1 MKQFVV
7 LFIVVFT
14 LISGNFT
21 VSAHTLSAE
30 NRLHTL
36 DGEWVFYHK
45 EMMTKGTFEQGK
57 VVHIPSSFQKSVGVK
72 NTYGTYIRKWSVPK
86 EWRNHR
92 LAVHIPFEYSAYAF
106 YVDGKKLVSVGE
118 VGPENQ
124 HETLLASRTAYFTP
138 SKDTVTFQMEM
149 SSFQQMRGGFE
160 NSIYIGNQ
168 AAVDRQ
174 SNLQFYRNTVVSGLM
189 FMMGLL
195 MLIFAWFLKDLREFF
210 VFGLFCVSFA
220 IRSFFAVPFLYE
232 KVTSISYVGATKMEY
247 IWTLLCFA
255 IFIYLMKLYYEG
267 FFAKWVVYSVWL
279 ICGLLIVITALT
291 PPLVFQTLFFSVSW
305 VMLPVFF
312 YLLYVMIHSA
322 RLNKWV
328 SRLNMIGA
336 IIVFS
341 GVILDYLKGSGVTT
355 IRYEMTMPAVAL
367 YLLLQLIAIAKDF
380 AEGRMELIRLNQSL
394 DEEVALQTKQ
404 LKEKNEQLEA
414 LVWQDGLT
422 GIANRRYFNEMV
434 ANQFDHAKQQQ
445 QKWSLIM
452 IDIDEFKQY
461 NDYYGHVAGD
471 QLLKVFVDIINKIL
485 PPNVLFA
492 RYGGEEFVLIT
503 QDDQAMSLAEELRQR
518 IEHANL
524 EHLGRDLKR
533 VTASFGVVT
542 YTNEETVE
550 ELLHKADEN
559 LYMAKRSGR
568 NRVYAS

>member
-1 MKQFVV
+1 
-7 LFIVVFT
+7 
-14 LISGNFT
+14 
-21 VSAHTLSAE
+21 
-30 NRLHTL
+30 
-36 DGEWVFYHK
+36 
-45 EMMTKGTFEQGK
+45 
-57 VVHIPSSFQKSVGVK
+57 
-72 NTYGTYIRKWSVPK
+72 
-86 EWRNHR
+86 
-92 LAVHIPFEYSAYAF
+92 
-106 YVDGKKLVSVGE
+106 
-118 VGPENQ
+118 
-124 HETLLASRTAYFTP
+124 
-138 SKDTVTFQMEM
+138 
-149 SSFQQMRGGFE
+149 
-160 NSIYIGNQ
+160 
-168 AAVDRQ
+168 
-174 SNLQFYRNTVVSGLM
+174 
-189 FMMGLL
+189 
-195 MLIFAWFLKDLREFF
+195 
-210 VFGLFCVSFA
+210 
-220 IRSFFAVPFLYE
+220 
-232 KVTSISYVGATKMEY
+232 
-247 IWTLLCFA
+247 
-255 IFIYLMKLYYEG
+255 
-267 FFAKWVVYSVWL
+267 
-279 ICGLLIVITALT
+279 
-291 PPLVFQTLFFSVSW
+291 
-305 VMLPVFF
+305 MLPVFF

-341 GVILDYLKGSGVTT
+341 GVILDYLKGSGVIT

-461 NDYYGHVAGD
+461 NDYYGHVAGY
-471 QLLKVFVDIINKIL
+471 QLLKIFVDIINEIL

>member
-1 MKQFVV
+1 
-7 LFIVVFT
+7 
-14 LISGNFT
+14 
-21 VSAHTLSAE
+21 
-30 NRLHTL
+30 
-36 DGEWVFYHK
+36 
-45 EMMTKGTFEQGK
+45 MMTKGTFEQGK
-57 VVHIPSSFQKSVGVK
+57 VVHIPSSFQKSVGVR

-118 VGPENQ
+118 VGPENL

-255 IFIYLMKLYYEG
+255 IFIYLMKLYYEV

-279 ICGLLIVITALT
+279 ICGLLIVITVLT

-341 GVILDYLKGSGVTT
+341 GVILDYLKGSGVIT

>member
-14 LISGNFT
+14 LISSNFT

-36 DGEWVFYHK
+36 DGEWVFYYK

-57 VVHIPSSFQKSVGVK
+57 VVHIPSSFQKSVGVR

-118 VGPENQ
+118 VGPENL

-267 FFAKWVVYSVWL
+267 FFAKWVVYSVWV

-414 LVWQDGLT
+414 LVW
-422 GIANRRYFNEMV
+422 
-434 ANQFDHAKQQQ
+434 
-445 QKWSLIM
+445 
-452 IDIDEFKQY
+452 
-461 NDYYGHVAGD
+461 
-471 QLLKVFVDIINKIL
+471 
-485 PPNVLFA
+485 
-492 RYGGEEFVLIT
+492 
-503 QDDQAMSLAEELRQR
+503 
-518 IEHANL
+518 
-524 EHLGRDLKR
+524 
-533 VTASFGVVT
+533 
-542 YTNEETVE
+542 
-550 ELLHKADEN
+550 
-559 LYMAKRSGR
+559 
-568 NRVYAS
+568 

>member
-1 MKQFVV
+1 M
-7 LFIVVFT
+7 
-14 LISGNFT
+14 N
-21 VSAHTLSAE
+21 
-30 NRLHTL
+30 
-36 DGEWVFYHK
+36 
-45 EMMTKGTFEQGK
+45 K
-57 VVHIPSSFQKSVGVK
+57 VRYVHIPSSFQKSVDVR

-174 SNLQFYRNTVVSGLM
+174 SNLQFYRNTVVLGLM

-195 MLIFAWFLKDLREFF
+195 MLIFAWFLKNLREFF

-267 FFAKWVVYSVWL
+267 FFAKWVVYSVWV

-291 PPLVFQTLFFSVSW
+291 PPLFFQTLFFSVSW

-341 GVILDYLKGSGVTT
+341 GVILDYLKGSGVIT

-542 YTNEETVE
+542 YTNEGTVE